1 MEQQNQQPLQQE
13 QPNSPSI
20 RKSFVNPK
28 LPLVIALVA
37 TTLTVGGILLLK
49 TFQSSPTLPSAPA
62 STQLTTGEEVKT
74 QGVVKANNQGCE
86 IDADCFIVLKEP
98 ETDKEIRVIYQP
110 GWTVCADRDVL
121 PNSNPYTIQ
130 VGDEV
135 EVYGKVT
142 SENFIS
148 ICESSAYYIRRL
160 KKESDVDTSTWQTY
174 RNDEFGFEVRYPTFY
189 EVLFEYKEPNP
200 DMIFG
205 VAFEAKQEYIDKYES
220 WSIGIFKGK
229 AQKGVGLDEL
239 GESIT
244 SDVCE
249 QVPSLVSNSI
259 PALRCMQE
267 GDTGQGDV
275 GFYPRQFYFLSPS
288 LRFFQV
294 HYLHLDKYEN
304 ESLIKQILSTFR
316 FIE

>member
-49 TFQSSPTLPSAPA
+49 TFQSSPTLPSAPT

-74 QGVVKANNQGCE
+74 QGVVRANNQGCE

-98 ETDKEIRVIYQP
+98 KTDKEIRVIYQP
-110 GWTVCADRDVL
+110 GWTVCAERDVL

-148 ICESSAYYIRRL
+148 ICESAAYYIRRL
-160 KKESDVDTSTWQTY
+160 TKESDVDTNTWQTY
-174 RNDEFGFEVRYPTFY
+174 RNKEFGFEVKYPPDWSVSDNAGISLGKNSLDVAIIVWNDGSKEYAEAQWQSVPCAPYGDGGCAPLGNKETKII
-189 EVLFEYKEPNP
+189 EVNGNTVYWKIDGYNQIHVFIPNQQENKTVEMYTVHLQNKGLF
-200 DMIFG
+200 D
-205 VAFEAKQEYIDKYES
+205 
-220 WSIGIFKGK
+220 
-229 AQKGVGLDEL
+229 
-239 GESIT
+239 
-244 SDVCE
+244 
-249 QVPSLVSNSI
+249 
-259 PALRCMQE
+259 
-267 GDTGQGDV
+267 
-275 GFYPRQFYFLSPS
+275 
-288 LRFFQV
+288 
-294 HYLHLDKYEN
+294 
-304 ESLIKQILSTFR
+304 QILSTFR
-316 FIE
+316 FVEK